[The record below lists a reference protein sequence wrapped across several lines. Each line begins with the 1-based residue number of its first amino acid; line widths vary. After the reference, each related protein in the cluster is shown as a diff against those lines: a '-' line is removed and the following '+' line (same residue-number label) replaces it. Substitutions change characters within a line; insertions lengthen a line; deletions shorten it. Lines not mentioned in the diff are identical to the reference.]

1 MSAALEEYED
11 RHEWQFG
18 GLRVAE
24 LLVEPNAFRLA
35 TWSLDA
41 SLEIRCGATCALVD
55 ADGPTYTLD
64 PGAGAPSM
72 MFPPGPA
79 GDAERLAPLL
89 RVLRR
94 LVPRLTIGRDGALAV
109 EFSGGLR
116 LEVAPH
122 RDYAAWEMHGGGA
135 LEGLTYVCPPGGGVP
150 WPRA

>member
-41 SLEIRCGATCALVD
+41 SLEIRCGATCALAD

-64 PGAGAPSM
+64 P
-72 MFPPGPA
+72 